1 MDKDDYAELVRSLMT
16 HFRDAG
22 LGDLA
27 DLTAYLK
34 PVEDAPPG
42 GEYVLPEPKALVRA
56 MLEAYDRH
64 LVLLDPETVVTALS
78 RTGERLTGGEKPNKA
93 RVVAAADAAT
103 ALGLRGLTEVGEL
116 RAAVRKLLDEL

>member
-1 MDKDDYAELVRSLMT
+1 MDKDDYSELVRSLMA

-22 LGDLA
+22 LEDLA
-27 DLTAYLK
+27 NLTAYLE

-42 GEYVLPEPKALVRA
+42 GEYVLPEPRALVRA

-64 LVLLDPETVVTALS
+64 LVLRDPETVVTALS
-78 RTGERLTGGEKPNKA
+78 RIGEAVTDGEKPNEA
-93 RVVAAADAAT
+93 RVVTAGDAAT
-103 ALGLRGLTEVGEL
+103 ALELRGVTEVGEI

>member
-1 MDKDDYAELVRSLMT
+1 MA

-27 DLTAYLK
+27 DLTAYLE

-42 GEYVLPEPKALVRA
+42 REYVLPEPRALVRA

-64 LVLLDPETVVTALS
+64 LVLLDPEPVVTALS
-78 RTGERLTGGEKPNKA
+78 RTGEAMTGGEKPNEA
-93 RVVAAADAAT
+93 RVVTAGDAAT
-103 ALGLRGLTEVGEL
+103 ALALSGLTEVGEI
-116 RAAVRKLLDEL
+116 RAAVRKLLDGL